1 MLQPPLLSHFHV
13 SAIEQPSMP
22 AAPLFALTRHARIML
37 SRSSI
42 ASIAETVPEGFTS
55 ARGFAPGFLQTSS
68 PDDALAFG

>member
-1 MLQPPLLSHFHV
+1 
-13 SAIEQPSMP
+13 
-22 AAPLFALTRHARIML
+22 ML

-55 ARGFAPGFLQTSS
+55 DRGFAPGFLQTSS